1 MDFRFR
7 GNDCDIAGAT
17 MVRFLYPMIM
27 PAEKSDRRLMRQMFG
42 VVAPRYNFVTSVF
55 SYGMDR
61 RWKQA
66 AVRKA
71 ALPDGALVLD
81 LACGTGDFSEL
92 VLQSLP
98 AATVVA
104 ADLTPAMLE
113 TARGRCGCKALSA
126 DAAAL
131 PFPDGLFDCDF
142 VGYGLRN
149 FPGLNTAMQEIRRV
163 TRRGGMLVSL
173 DFFLPAHR
181 LWRALYLGYLYAQ
194 GAFWGL
200 LLHGRPRLY
209 TYIPRSLRG
218 FITIEDFSLL
228 LKRMGYA
235 RVDVCSYVLGGIGL
249 HWAVKA

>member
-1 MDFRFR
+1 MTDREKR
-7 GNDCDIAGAT
+7 CGSVKIALL
-17 MVRFLYPMIM
+17 MNP
-27 PAEKSDRRLMRQMFG
+27 PAEKRDRRLMRQMFE
-42 VVAPRYNFVTSVF
+42 VIAPRYDFVTRAF

-61 RWKQA
+61 RWKQL

-71 ALPDGALVLD
+71 GLSNGAMVLD
-81 LACGTGDFSEL
+81 LACGTGDFSRL
-92 VLQSLP
+92 VLEALP
-98 AATVVA
+98 AARVFGV
-104 ADLTPAMLE
+104 DLTRAMLE
-113 TARGRCGCKALSA
+113 TARGRCGCKAICA
-126 DAAAL
+126 DAMVL
-131 PFPDGLFDCDF
+131 PFPEDLFDCVF

-149 FPGLNTAMQEIRRV
+149 FPGLNSAIQEIRRV

-209 TYIPRSLRG
+209 TYIPHSLRG

-235 RVDVCSYVLGGIGL
+235 RIDAYSYVLGGIGL
-249 HWAVKA
+249 HWAVKG

>member
-1 MDFRFR
+1 MDSRFR
-7 GNDCDIAGAT
+7 GNDCDTACAAV
-17 MVRFLYPMIM
+17 VRFLKRMSI

-42 VVAPRYNFVTSVF
+42 AIAPRYNFVTSVF

-61 RWKQA
+61 RWKQT
-66 AVRKA
+66 AVGKA
-71 ALPDGALVLD
+71 ALPGGALVLD
-81 LACGTGDFSEL
+81 LACGTGDFSQL

-98 AATVVA
+98 AATAVA
-104 ADLTPAMLE
+104 ADITRAMLE
-113 TARGRCGCKALSA
+113 TARGRSGCKTICA
-126 DAAAL
+126 DAMAL
-131 PFPDGLFDCDF
+131 PFPDDRFDCVF

-149 FPGLNTAMQEIRRV
+149 FPDLNTAIQEIRRV

-173 DFFLPAHR
+173 DFFLPANR
-181 LWRALYLGYLYAQ
+181 LWRALYLDYLYAQ

-209 TYIPRSLRG
+209 TYIPHSLRG

-228 LKRMGYA
+228 LERMGYA
-235 RVDVCSYVLGGIGL
+235 PVDAHSYVLGGIGL

>member
-1 MDFRFR
+1 
-7 GNDCDIAGAT
+7 
-17 MVRFLYPMIM
+17 MVRFLYPMIV
-27 PAEKSDRRLMRQMFG
+27 PPEKFDRRLMRQMFG
-42 VVAPRYNFVTSVF
+42 AIAPRYNFVTSVF

-61 RWKQA
+61 RWKRT

-71 ALPDGALVLD
+71 ALPGGALVLD
-81 LACGTGDFSEL
+81 LACGTGDFSQL

-98 AATVVA
+98 TATAVA
-104 ADLTPAMLE
+104 ADITRAMLE
-113 TARGRCGCKALSA
+113 TARGRCGCKAICA
-126 DAAAL
+126 DAVVL
-131 PFPDGLFDCDF
+131 PFPDGLFDCVF

-149 FPGLNTAMQEIRRV
+149 FPDLNAAIQEIRRV

-209 TYIPRSLRG
+209 TYIPNSLRG
-218 FITIEDFSLL
+218 FTTIGDFSLL

-235 RVDVCSYVLGGIGL
+235 PVDAHSYVLGGIGL